1 MDNCSTKILVAAVVP
16 VHTHWSPHDTILWKS
31 VISFINSAL
40 LGCHKKSKD
49 RKFFFQIKRRQRRN
63 FLGVTKKEQR
73 LEDSLKKKGSTS
85 PQSGQSSSL
94 IHSVQ
99 RFWCQ
104 LQSSSGDKY
113 SIIILDGWFH
123 MLKIIFFDDFDEN
136 MTFSVE

>member
-73 LEDSLKKKGSTS
+73 LEDSLKKGVNLATVRTVFVTHTLSATILV
-85 PQSGQSSSL
+85 PVAEQ
-94 IHSVQ
+94 
-99 RFWCQ
+99 FW
-104 LQSSSGDKY
+104 
-113 SIIILDGWFH
+113 
-123 MLKIIFFDDFDEN
+123 
-136 MTFSVE
+136 

>member
-1 MDNCSTKILVAAVVP
+1 MHIVQIWTFSLANCSTKILVAAVVP

-49 RKFFFQIKRRQRRN
+49 RKFFSNKKAPTSPLF
-63 FLGVTKKEQR
+63 GCHKKEQR
-73 LEDSLKKKGSTS
+73 LEDSLKTS

-113 SIIILDGWFH
+113 AIIILNGNCEMD
-123 MLKIIFFDDFDEN
+123 L
-136 MTFSVE
+136 TF